1 MLISAERHISISLC
15 HHSWGVSEL
24 ECTWVSSKQAP
35 LSIAHPTPVFSTE
48 HWFSLLRKE
57 RKALK

>member
-24 ECTWVSSKQAP
+24 ECTWVAGKQAP
-35 LSIAHPTPVFSTE
+35 LSIAHPTPVSPQSAD
-48 HWFSLLRKE
+48 FSLLGKE
-57 RKALK
+57 MKTLK